1 MTVSVFRQA
10 RVYMGRLQ
18 LRTWSKQIHV
28 VVWKY
33 NAGWSAN
40 LNDFGEV
47 APAAPGD
54 GDSEFWPGL

>member
-18 LRTWSKQIHV
+18 LRPWSKQIV
-28 VVWKY
+28 AWKY
-33 NAGWSAN
+33 NADWSAN

-54 GDSEFWPGL
+54 GDSEFWAGL